1 MIDINK
7 ARKFYKE
14 YMSGYNPEEP
24 RIALKIAHIYRT
36 AEEAKWLAESLKL
49 NKEDILLAE
58 LIGLLHDI
66 GRFEQVKKYN
76 TFLDKIS
83 INHGEY
89 GVKVLFEDN
98 LIRNFIEDSQY
109 DEIIKKAILN
119 HNKARIEDDVTDER
133 ELLHC
138 KIIRD
143 ADKLDIFKV
152 VLIDSLEASYP
163 LDKYPKEHVNP
174 KIKEDFIKNHKVYYS
189 DIKACVDLLVGQLG
203 YVFDINYLYSL
214 EKINNENYLEKLIKR
229 FDPEDEK
236 TIKDLNELRDIA
248 EKYMQEKIKEGE
260 ICLRNY

>member
-14 YMSGYNPEEP
+14 YISGYNPEEP

-36 AEEAKWLAESLKL
+36 AEEAKWLAKSLQL
-49 NKEDILLAE
+49 REEDVLLAE

-98 LIRNFIEDSQY
+98 LIRNFIEDNQY
-109 DEIIKKAILN
+109 DEIIRRAILN
-119 HNKARIEDDVTDER
+119 HNKSKIEDVTDKR

-152 VLIDSLEASYP
+152 ILIDSLEASYP
-163 LDKYPKEHVNP
+163 LDIYPKEPVNP
-174 KIKEDFIKNHKVYYS
+174 KIKEDFIKNHKVDYS
-189 DIKACVDLLVGQLG
+189 DIEACVDLLVGQLG

-214 EKINNENYLEKLIKR
+214 EKINNENYLEELIKR
-229 FDPEDEK
+229 FEAKDEK
-236 TIKDLNELRDIA
+236 TIEDLNELKNIA
-248 EKYMQEKIKEGE
+248 KKYMQEKIEEGE